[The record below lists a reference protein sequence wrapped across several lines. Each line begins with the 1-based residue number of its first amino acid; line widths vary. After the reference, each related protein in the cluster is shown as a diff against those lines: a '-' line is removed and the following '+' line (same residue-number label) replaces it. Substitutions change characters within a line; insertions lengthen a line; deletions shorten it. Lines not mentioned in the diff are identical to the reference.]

1 MTEMKIDIDVISRN
15 GLTDQIMHSA
25 DLFRYGEHVCNI
37 RTWHIT
43 RKHDETA
50 KLDSEW
56 LTEWFR
62 KIAKTI
68 IPESKNKKEDIYF
81 MRLYGAS
88 IGSLVLINNGE
99 IPYYLDPSITKIS
112 NGKTFFPAS
121 DLIAKYG
128 GNYETTS

>member
-1 MTEMKIDIDVISRN
+1 MTEMRIDIDVISRKSFA
-15 GLTDQIMHSA
+15 DKIMHSA
-25 DLFRYGEHVCNI
+25 DLFRNGEHVCNI

-43 RKHDETA
+43 RKPDETA
-50 KLDSEW
+50 KLDAEW

-81 MRLYGAS
+81 MRLCGAS
-88 IGSLVLINNGE
+88 IGSLDFINNGE
-99 IPYYLDPSITKIS
+99 IPYYLDPSIIKIS
-112 NGKTFFPAS
+112 NGKTFFAAS

-128 GNYETTS
+128 GNYETTP

>member
-1 MTEMKIDIDVISRN
+1 MTEMRIDIDVISRN

-25 DLFRYGEHVCNI
+25 DLFRNGEHACKI
-37 RTWHIT
+37 YTWHIS
-43 RKHDETA
+43 RKPDESA
-50 KLDSEW
+50 KLDTEW

-88 IGSLVLINNGE
+88 IGSLGYINNGE
-99 IPYYLDPSITKIS
+99 IPYYLDQSITKIS
-112 NGKTFFPAS
+112 NGKTFFTSA